1 MSGATD
7 NNYCYSVYYE
17 YSVFII
23 NKKTVDS
30 IPCLGV
36 VHDLRPT
43 HINSLK
49 VMSVSPLAD

>member
-30 IPCLGV
+30 IPYLGV
-36 VHDLRPT
+36 VYNLRCT
-43 HINSLK
+43 II
-49 VMSVSPLAD
+49 